1 MLQLFQDELHLYDD
15 RGTRH
20 HFVCQFIAQAVNIFT
35 RLPELLLLS
44 TNKPQEISI
53 PFNIAEAPVNKLGG
67 VKAAVCVPD
76 KFLEIFGETAGE
88 NSVED
93 AVPGGFL

>member
-1 MLQLFQDELHLYDD
+1 MNYICMTIEGQGITLFANLLHKP
-15 RGTRH
+15 
-20 HFVCQFIAQAVNIFT
+20 NIFT

-53 PFNIAEAPVNKLGG
+53 PFNIAEAPANKLGG